1 MKPLRAAVIGTGY
14 LGRWH
19 SHKYAALEGV
29 ELSAVVDIDAA
40 QAEAVAKETSA
51 RAITDYRELIGEI
64 DMASIVVPT
73 AAHYSIARELLEA
86 GVHVLVEKPV
96 TSTVAEARELVK
108 LAEQRGRIL
117 QVGHLER
124 FNPTMQVLSRE
135 VKQPLFI
142 ESHRVAPFKKRG
154 TDISVIM
161 DLMIHDIDLVLD
173 LVNSPIAQIDA
184 SGASVLSEEIDIANA
199 RLRFESGCV
208 ANITASRVS
217 MKSERR
223 MRFFQRDGYY
233 SADLSHH
240 TLDIR
245 EKQGPDSE
253 NGEPSIHAR
262 KMEFEKGDP
271 LMEEIRDF
279 ADCVRNGRAPLVGGI
294 DGLRA
299 LETADEVM
307 RQILQNNPG
316 VELSAPSTPD

>member
-19 SHKYAALEGV
+19 SHKYAALEDV
-29 ELSAVVDIDAA
+29 DLAAVVDVDPDHARSV
-40 QAEAVAKETSA
+40 AEETGT
-51 RAITDYRELIGEI
+51 RALTDYRELIGEI

-73 AAHYSIARELLEA
+73 AHHHRIAMDLMNA
-86 GVHVLVEKPV
+86 GIHVLVEKPV
-96 TSTVAEARELVK
+96 TSTVEEARELVA
-108 LAEQRGRIL
+108 LADEKGL
-117 QVGHLER
+117 VFQVGHLER
-124 FNPTMQVLSRE
+124 FNPAMQVLSKE
-135 VKQPLFI
+135 VRQPLFI

-173 LVNSPIAQIDA
+173 LVNSPLAQIDA
-184 SGASVLSEEIDIANA
+184 SGASVLSQEIDIANA

-279 ADCVRNGRAPLVGGI
+279 ADCVRNGRAPLVGGM

-307 RQILQNNPG
+307 RQILDNNPDTETARAHSG
-316 VELSAPSTPD
+316 